1 MNILPVKIENI
12 YIKEMIFNDD
22 NRMQNKFSFFY
33 MPLIYLFFGTKL
45 SDINFYEMGDYQEY
59 YFRNPRVTISNITID
74 KLLLQNLSEEY
85 YKFFSLTIID
95 KLKIENVL
103 IKNTNLTNIFDIQQ
117 VKLLKINNF

>member
-1 MNILPVKIENI
+1 MA
-12 YIKEMIFNDD
+12 D
-22 NRMQNKFSFFY
+22 
-33 MPLIYLFFGTKL
+33 
-45 SDINFYEMGDYQEY
+45 GDYLNT

-74 KLLLQNLSEEY
+74 KLLLENLSEEY

-95 KLKIENVL
+95 RVKIENVL